1 MNQKII
7 YLMNN
12 NINYNSNGKLYQH
25 PNAPHEN
32 INLNNNNNNIEEL
45 KKQFK
50 SYVQNNANNNKE
62 SLISTID
69 SNLDFYY
76 NSLNI
81 CLGKPG
87 QGKTTLL
94 LKQLMLL
101 NNVPNNYEFILYL
114 SNTDDKFFNE
124 TIKMF
129 NKIPVVHKT
138 FEEGTEC
145 LDEYLVSDQRRGH
158 IFVIIE
164 DATGLLE
171 GRNITWEQWLIKL
184 RHLKMTVWINL
195 HEWVGISA
203 KIREQVA
210 CVFICKG
217 YGKQKCGVI
226 FRQLNIPYDCKIAYG
241 FYNQLRNFE
250 YLKID
255 NIKGKLKVID

>member
-1 MNQKII
+1 MN
-7 YLMNN
+7 MDNN
-12 NINYNSNGKLYQH
+12 NT
-25 PNAPHEN
+25 N
-32 INLNNNNNNIEEL
+32 IAETI

-50 SYVQNNANNNKE
+50 EYLKQNVNPERMLSVINPALN
-62 SLISTID
+62 
-69 SNLDFYY
+69 FYY

-81 CLGKPG
+81 CVGRPG

-94 LKQLMLL
+94 LKELAIL
-101 NNVPNNYEFILYL
+101 NNVSSNYELIVYL
-114 SNTDDKFFNE
+114 SNTNDEFFQK

-129 NKIPVVHKT
+129 SRIPVVYKN

-145 LDEYLVSDQRRGH
+145 LEEYLENDQRNGH
-158 IFVIIE
+158 IFVIVE

-171 GRNITWEQWLIKL
+171 GRNKLWEQWLIKL

-195 HEWVGISA
+195 HDWVGISP
-203 KIREQVA
+203 KIREQVS

-226 FRQLNIPYDCKIAYG
+226 YRQLNVPYETKFIHGIYS
-241 FYNQLRNFE
+241 QLKQYQ

-255 NIKGKLKVID
+255 NIKGKIKIID